1 MMAGIVPCAN
11 SDWRDAVK
19 MGGIMKKMKKKKNV
33 SRSEPEV
40 LLNQVK
46 QHKRDLP
53 QRQHWCY
60 RNIRNTVIP
69 QPLCVL
75 SLNDPVAKIQSELR
89 TWRCG
94 GTGFDS
100 V

>member
-46 QHKRDLP
+46 QHK
-53 QRQHWCY
+53 H
-60 RNIRNTVIP
+60 VISHS
-69 QPLCVL
+69 V
-75 SLNDPVAKIQSELR
+75 STGATGTSE
-89 TWRCG
+89 TQ
-94 GTGFDS
+94 
-100 V
+100 